1 MSDCDFLLIAT
12 HAEKYAPKNEQG
24 DNAIIDFSLKNSIL
38 VTLDQDQK
46 KIINLRSIQI
56 WCSVDP
62 CFNV

>member
-46 KIINLRSIQI
+46 KNNKSQIDSNLVFRRSL
-56 WCSVDP
+56 
-62 CFNV
+62 F